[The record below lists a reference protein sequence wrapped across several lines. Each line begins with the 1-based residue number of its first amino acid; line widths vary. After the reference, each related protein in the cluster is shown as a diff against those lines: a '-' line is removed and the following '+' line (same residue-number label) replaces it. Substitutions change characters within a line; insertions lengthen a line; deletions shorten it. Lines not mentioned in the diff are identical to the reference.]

1 MAEKNPAPSAGKVS
15 GPELFRRLD
24 EISRL
29 VNLQLCP
36 QAMYVYKPRGDGAGN
51 ALKLELR
58 LTPSWNEKGYIE
70 ETEGGLFLELATQT
84 GKGDDGYARFGW
96 KESLVAKLGIPDIT
110 AFLASIRAVRYLNGE
125 VPTALRPKKDDTA
138 PGMIVGLFH
147 KFESGTTAIGMKFD
161 TEGSFVSVSKSK
173 EQRASIKLTVS
184 EEVQFES
191 YLQMALRAFHLV
203 GK

>member
-1 MAEKNPAPSAGKVS
+1 MVDKSTPVSAGKVS

-24 EISRL
+24 EIGRL

-58 LTPSWNEKGYIE
+58 LTPSWNEKGYLDS
-70 ETEGGLFLELATQT
+70 TEGGLFLELATQI

-96 KESLVAKLGIPDIT
+96 KESLVAKLGVPDVT
-110 AFLASIRAVRYLNGE
+110 AFLTSIRAVRYLGGD
-125 VPTALRPKKDDTA
+125 VPAALRPKKDDT
-138 PGMIVGLFH
+138 GMVVGLFH
-147 KFESGTTAIGMKFD
+147 KFESGTTAIGMKF
-161 TEGSFVSVSKSK
+161 EGDGSYVSVSKSK
-173 EQRASIKLTVS
+173 EQRASIRLTLS
-184 EEVQFES
+184 EELQLEY